1 MCVLID
7 VALSRLFL
15 TSTRSPSPNPV
26 FATSGERSEM
36 LLLSRYSLSRLVNPD
51 SADTFEMLFLE
62 RYRYLR
68 LVKLDSGAMSEML
81 LLEIGG
87 IFKSCG

>member
-7 VALSRLFL
+7 VALSGLFR

-26 FATSGERSEM
+26 FATRGAMFEM

-51 SADTFEMLFLE
+51 SADTSEMLFLE
-62 RYRYLR
+62 RYSDVR
-68 LVKLDSGAMSEML
+68 LVNPDSDVMFEIL
-81 LLEIGG
+81 L
-87 IFKSCG
+87 